1 MPGRPQGQ
9 PNAVLSP
16 LELRIAMMRVAG
28 MSYDSIARFLDQASK
43 TIEYHCNKPR
53 VQAHMLQLQATFVE
67 DLRGPAAQMND
78 RLNELALKAVEVQAS
93 TMEDMNGRR
102 ESPGLKQDTQIKA
115 AALAITTAQDIL
127 DRAYGKAP
135 KRIEVESHHTH
146 AIDPAGAELIAD
158 AIRESEA
165 VDVTPYNPVKA
176 LDGGNESSPGQGEYS
191 DGPGYNRDGDPA
203 NPLHAGNSRNSG

>member
-1 MPGRPQGQ
+1 MPPGRPQGT

-28 MSYDSIARFLDQASK
+28 MSYDAIARFLDQASK

-53 VQAHMLQLQATFVE
+53 VQAHMLALQSTFVE
-67 DLRGPAAQMND
+67 DLRGKADKMNE
-78 RLNELALKAVEVQAS
+78 RLMDLALEAVEVQAQ
-93 TMEDMNGRR
+93 TMSDMNGRR

-115 AALAITTAQDIL
+115 AALAVTTAQDIL

-135 KRIEVESHHTH
+135 KRVEVESHHTH

-158 AIRESEA
+158 ALREAEA
-165 VDVTPYNPVKA
+165 VDVTPYNQVRA
-176 LDGGNESSPGQGEYS
+176 LEGGAVPPIRSEYS
-191 DGPGYNRDGDPA
+191 DSTSNGSPGDPSD
-203 NPLHAGNSRNSG
+203 PDTL

>member
-1 MPGRPQGQ
+1 
-9 PNAVLSP
+9 
-16 LELRIAMMRVAG
+16 MMRVSG
-28 MSYDSIARFLDQASK
+28 MSYDAIARFLDQASK

-53 VQAHMLQLQATFVE
+53 VQAHMLALQATFVE
-67 DLRGPAAQMND
+67 DLRGKADKMNE
-78 RLNELALKAVEVQAS
+78 RLMDLAMTAIEVQAS

-158 AIRESEA
+158 ALREADA
-165 VDVTPYNPVKA
+165 VDVTPYNEVRA
-176 LDGGNESSPGQGEYS
+176 LDSDHPAGRSEYS
-191 DGPGYNRDGDPA
+191 DSISNGGHRSGGDPSFVRSPIA
-203 NPLHAGNSRNSG
+203 DPRKDSV

>member
-9 PNAVLSP
+9 PNQTLSP

-43 TIEYHCNKPR
+43 TIEYHCNKPK
-53 VQAHMLQLQATFVE
+53 VQAHMLALQSTFVE
-67 DLRGPAAQMND
+67 DLRGKAEQMNEKLLD
-78 RLNELALKAVEVQAS
+78 LALEAVDVQSA
-93 TMEDMNGRR
+93 TMRDMNGRR

-115 AALAITTAQDIL
+115 AALAVTTAQDIL

-158 AIRESEA
+158 ALRESEA
-165 VDVTPYNPVKA
+165 VDVTPYNPVRA
-176 LDGGNESSPGQGEYS
+176 LDDGITGNGGPDRFPGDRDPSSDS
-191 DGPGYNRDGDPA
+191 
-203 NPLHAGNSRNSG
+203 

>member
-1 MPGRPQGQ
+1 
-9 PNAVLSP
+9 
-16 LELRIAMMRVAG
+16 MMRVAG
-28 MSYDSIARFLDQASK
+28 MSYDAIARFLDQASK

-53 VQAHMLQLQATFVE
+53 VQAHMLALQATFVE
-67 DLRGPAAQMND
+67 DLRGKADKMNE
-78 RLNELALKAVEVQAS
+78 RLMDLAINAIEVQAS

-115 AALAITTAQDIL
+115 AALAVTTAQDIL

-158 AIRESEA
+158 ALRESEA
-165 VDVTPYNPVKA
+165 VDVTPYNPVRPLA
-176 LDGGNESSPGQGEYS
+176 EPSRSNSEY
-191 DGPGYNRDGDPA
+191 DDRRPEPRPLN
-203 NPLHAGNSRNSG
+203 NPLASGNYPDSTNAMEPPDPDDR